1 MYVISTSILNVYILT
16 IYEVQRTYER
26 LQIAEDLL
34 AKLGTADLQKELQ
47 LALLNKHRRT
57 EKVKEQED
65 KIESLEET
73 VSLLDTKLRESI
85 KESNNLKMAVAKLT
99 TKLNTQ
105 TEEYQH
111 KNKSIELLN
120 DELLSMQIQ
129 NTLLYDKVEK
139 LERENDQLVQRWLEK
154 VQQDADKINAILEQQ

>member
-1 MYVISTSILNVYILT
+1 LT

-26 LQIAEDLL
+26 LQRAEDLV

-57 EKVKEQED
+57 DKIKEQED
-65 KIESLEET
+65 KIRSLEET
-73 VSLLDTKLRESI
+73 VSLLDTKLRGSI
-85 KESNNLKMAVAKLT
+85 KESNNLKMAVTKLT

-120 DELLSMQIQ
+120 DEFLSMQIQ

-139 LERENDQLVQRWLEK
+139 LEKENDQLVQRWLEK
-154 VQQDADKINAILEQQ
+154 VQQDADKINAILEK